1 MGGLVALVA
10 AFLAF
15 MVALAIPLFVQT
27 WRSLVIVVAAAAL
40 FFAFV
45 NYDLPHPDGITQLF
59 GPFLFGLMLF
69 GFAGGAIAKFVMLL
83 GRR

>member
-1 MGGLVALVA
+1 MGGVIALVG

-15 MVALAIPLFVQT
+15 MVALAIPLFAQT
-27 WRSLVIVVAAAAL
+27 WRSLAIVVVAAAL

-45 NYDLPHPDGITQLF
+45 NYDLPHQDGITQLF

-69 GFAGGAIAKFVMLL
+69 GFAAGVIAKFVMLL